1 MMNKIEK
8 IEQEI
13 KEDVVKFFPKFEAAF
28 TSGDKK
34 TWKEHLLPFFA
45 TQEEVKSYMREP
57 FPRYEEK
64 KPDQWNDAFKFLSDY
79 TECNILRRIDDA
91 KVVDP

>member
-1 MMNKIEK
+1 MPNSYLGIFVDGVYQSKMQKQLKHERMMNK

-64 KPDQWNDAFKFLSDY
+64 KPDQWYVF
-79 TECNILRRIDDA
+79 
-91 KVVDP
+91 